1 MDALFLIRFD
11 DLFSS
16 FTSAFVKNSSNRSY
30 LTKDDI
36 DMKRS
41 DYVVPFVFVIV
52 LAPFFISAS
61 ARADIDLIKK
71 LDLDKDG
78 QITIKEAVANPAIL
92 ASFGKIDTDGN
103 GKISVI
109 ELAKTTAAVTEEKI
123 INKSE

>member
-1 MDALFLIRFD
+1 LLRF
-11 DLFSS
+11 FIN
-16 FTSAFVKNSSNRSY
+16 AFVKNVSIKSH
-30 LTKDDI
+30 LAKDDI
-36 DMKRS
+36 DMKKS
-41 DYVVPFVFVIV
+41 DYTAPFVFIIASAQ
-52 LAPFFISAS
+52 LFISAS

-109 ELAKTTAAVTEEKI
+109 ELDKTKVALTEEKI
-123 INKSE
+123 IRKSE